1 MDDEQFERH
10 KEFMLQQQAQS
21 AVRVAQMEE
30 LLVQFAQAT
39 RERFKVN
46 ESRAKETDE
55 KLAALINAQ
64 IRADDRMAEL
74 DREAKER
81 GADIDRRIAE
91 LVDSQM
97 RTEETVRRLGEDVT
111 RTEEAVRNLAV
122 TVDRHIV
129 EGHNG
134 RMGPGS

>member
-30 LLVQFAQAT
+30 LLVRFAQAT
-39 RERFKVN
+39 RERFKFN
-46 ESRAKETDE
+46 ESRAKEMDE

-64 IRADDRMAEL
+64 IRMEDRTAES
-74 DREAKER
+74 DRWAKESA
-81 GADIDRRIAE
+81 ADFDRRAKE
-91 LVDSQM
+91 SAADFDRRLALLLDSQKK
-97 RTEETVRRLGEDVT
+97 
-111 RTEEAVRNLAV
+111 TEEAVRNLAA

-134 RMGPGS
+134 RTGA